1 MITARAHRRSRSPFH
16 DTSIGDNAVIQNFF
30 ATLTLALLT
39 SAMGTAQAATPVKL
53 SGVMAAGGDV
63 VSDRSAI
70 APGTTKR
77 AIFIADRATDGLFEL
92 WSTPVTGGTPV
103 KLSGT
108 LPAGSSAV
116 TSLKVSPDGNWVAF
130 VTAAPVGGPQQL
142 WLVANDGTAAV
153 PAAVSGPLSA
163 TSVIN
168 DFQWSPN
175 SLRIVFRAAR
185 DVAGQVE
192 VYSKPLSGATINLSA
207 LPAANRLVVSMQISG
222 DSSRV
227 LFVAD
232 RDVDNVNELYS
243 VPITGGSVIK
253 LSGATIAT
261 ANVDFSFLI
270 SANSSRVVF
279 LADRDIN
286 NVVELYGNSLDGAAG
301 LIKLSATQVDFVGV
315 SAFRVTPDGSRVV
328 YRASV
333 DTSGLSEIYSAA
345 ATAVGPSIKLSG
357 ALVAG
362 GFTSSRLDLTPDG
375 QRVVFVANKDS
386 ATLQELYSAPINA
399 ANAAVKISDPAAA
412 GSSAFSFAICPN
424 SACVVYLAVP
434 TLGTFKL
441 VSTTTTAP
449 VIAHLSAPVGLVST
463 GGGFG
468 TVTSAAS
475 FRASGINIT
484 PDSRRLLWADSR
496 NDPTRFEWF
505 SAAIGGAA
513 SSAPV
518 AISGSLVAGGNVS
531 GTITVS
537 ADSTT
542 VVFAADKDT
551 DGVTELYAVAP
562 DGGGAILDIDG
573 DGVVLPTTDGLM
585 LTRWQLGVRGAALF
599 GGITFSASATRITVT
614 AIEDHLRRLS
624 ESGLGW

>member
-1 MITARAHRRSRSPFH
+1 MARAHKRSRSRFH
-16 DTSIGDNAVIQNFF
+16 DTSTGDNAVIQNFL

-39 SAMGTAQAATPVKL
+39 SAMGVALAASPVKL

-63 VSDRSAI
+63 LTDRYAI

-77 AIFIADRATDGLFEL
+77 AIFVADRATDGLFEL
-92 WSTPVTGGTPV
+92 WSTPVSGGTPV

-108 LPAGSSAV
+108 LPAGSIGV

-130 VTAAPVGGPQQL
+130 VTAASATLSQQL
-142 WLVANDGTAAV
+142 WLVANDGTAAT
-153 PAAVSGPLSA
+153 PAAVSGPLAGIS
-163 TSVIN
+163 SIIQ
-168 DFQWSPN
+168 DFQWSAN
-175 SLRIVFRAAR
+175 SLRIVFRAGR
-185 DVAGQVE
+185 NVPGQIE
-192 VYSKPLSGATINLSA
+192 VYSKPLSGAAVNLST
-207 LPAANRLVVSMQISG
+207 LPDATRAATAMQISG

-227 LFVAD
+227 VFVAD

-243 VPITGGSVIK
+243 VPITGGSVSK

-261 ANVDFSFLI
+261 ANLDSNFLI
-270 SANSSRVVF
+270 SANSSRVLFV
-279 LADRDIN
+279 ADRDTN
-286 NVVELYGNSLDGAAG
+286 NVFELYGNSLDGSAG
-301 LIKLSATQVDFVGV
+301 LIKLSAALIDSTGV
-315 SAFRVTPDGSRVV
+315 VAFRVTPDGSRVV

-333 DTSGLSEIYSAA
+333 DTLGVSEIYSAS

-375 QRVVFVANKDS
+375 QRVVFLANKDS

-412 GSSAFSFAICPN
+412 GFTAFSFALCPN
-424 SACVVYLAVP
+424 SACVVYLAAP
-434 TLGTFKL
+434 TLGISKL

-463 GGGFG
+463 GGFG

-475 FRASGINIT
+475 YRAFGINIT
-484 PDSRRLLWADSR
+484 PDSRRLLWADTR
-496 NDPTRFEWF
+496 NDSTRFEWF

-518 AISGSLVAGGNVS
+518 AISGSLVAGGNVL

-542 VVFAADKDT
+542 VAFAADKDT

-585 LTRWQLGVRGAALF
+585 LTRWQLGIRGAALF
-599 GGITFSASATRITVT
+599 GGITFAAGATRTTVT